1 MDARW
6 ELTENQKH
14 DIDAMNAILDISNLA
29 ISCYIQSLVFPLLEN
44 GLFLALCVVVANGE
58 MM

>member
-1 MDARW
+1 
-6 ELTENQKH
+6 
-14 DIDAMNAILDISNLA
+14 MNAILDISNLA